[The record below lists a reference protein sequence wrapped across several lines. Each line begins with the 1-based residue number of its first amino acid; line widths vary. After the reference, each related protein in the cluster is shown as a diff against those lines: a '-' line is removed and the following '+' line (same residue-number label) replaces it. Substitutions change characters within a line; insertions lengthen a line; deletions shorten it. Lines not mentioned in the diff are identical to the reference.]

1 MYKNV
6 DFFNISAYNI
16 NELWGDFMK
25 EINYEKVGFKLK
37 KAREYLNLTQEQVA
51 NILKLGRDA
60 IIRIEKGTRKITAD
74 ELANFSRLY
83 KISME
88 DIVNERVL
96 EYTDQAF
103 ARGFESLS
111 DKDKKEILDLIK
123 FKNDCKNAQKE

>member
-1 MYKNV
+1 
-6 DFFNISAYNI
+6 
-16 NELWGDFMK
+16 MK

-123 FKNDCKNAQKE
+123 FKNDCKNAQKD

>member
-1 MYKNV
+1 
-6 DFFNISAYNI
+6 
-16 NELWGDFMK
+16 MK

-51 NILKLGRDA
+51 NILKVGRDA

-74 ELANFSRLY
+74 ELSNFSSLY

-88 DIVNERVL
+88 SILDDHVVQ
-96 EYTDQAF
+96 YTDQAF
-103 ARGFESLS
+103 ARGFETLS

-123 FKNDCKNAQKE
+123 FKNDYKNAYKD